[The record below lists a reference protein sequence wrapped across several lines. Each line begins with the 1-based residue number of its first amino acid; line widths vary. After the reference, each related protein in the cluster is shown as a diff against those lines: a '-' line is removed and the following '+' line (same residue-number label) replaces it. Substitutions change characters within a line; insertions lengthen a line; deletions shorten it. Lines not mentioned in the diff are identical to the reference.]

1 MAKKGGFILG
11 TLFGAAVA
19 SVTALLYAPKSGKE
33 LREDLSNEFETLK
46 EKASEYTDLAVER
59 GVEWY
64 DAANEATQEIKVNLK
79 QSALQLKG
87 QLEGIAQEAQQKT
100 TELVESF
107 KNKPEVEAVEEI
119 VEEVVVEEEVTE

>member
-119 VEEVVVEEEVTE
+119 VEEVV